1 MFLFGYIV
9 SETKYNGLPNDI
21 IQVVKNESECTLDV
35 PKLIIGLSKAK
46 EYAQSKGF
54 EFDILDHM
62 FPDGNMW
69 TFKKTEKREIYEEN
83 IIEFKNY
90 IIKSISKNINYYY
103 INIYNLKYKDIKRL
117 YNILFNNKFNRNINY
132 IFIDKEMMYYCL
144 ENNNVIGISLGL
156 MKYMGIDREKV
167 ISKIKS
173 GKNNSIVFSS
183 NKKLWQL
190 KDWFNGMEYI
200 IPSLLTNNTIK

>member
-21 IQVVKNESECTLDV
+21 IKVVENESECTLDV

-156 MKYMGIDREKV
+156 IKYMGIDREKI

>member
-90 IIKSISKNINYYY
+90 IIKSISKNINY
-103 INIYNLKYKDIKRL
+103 
-117 YNILFNNKFNRNINY
+117 

>member
-21 IQVVKNESECTLDV
+21 IKVVKNKSECTLDV

-69 TFKKTEKREIYEEN
+69 TFKKTEKREIYEET

-132 IFIDKEMMYYCL
+132 IFIDKEMMYYYL

>member
-9 SETKYNGLPNDI
+9 SETKYNGLSNDI
-21 IQVVKNESECTLDV
+21 IQVVENEPECTLDV

-54 EFDILDHM
+54 EFDILDHT

-156 MKYMGIDREKV
+156 MRYMGIDREKV

-173 GKNNSIVFSS
+173 GRNNSIIFSS

-190 KDWFNGMEYI
+190 KDWFNGMEYVI
-200 IPSLLTNNTIK
+200 SSLLTNNVIK

>member
-9 SETKYNGLPNDI
+9 SETKYNGLSNDI

-54 EFDILDHM
+54 EFDILNHM

-117 YNILFNNKFNRNINY
+117 YNILFNNKINRNINY

-156 MKYMGIDREKV
+156 MKYLGIDREKV

>member
-54 EFDILDHM
+54 EFDILEHM

-156 MKYMGIDREKV
+156 IKYMGID
-167 ISKIKS
+167 KI
-173 GKNNSIVFSS
+173 GRAHV
-183 NKKLWQL
+183 
-190 KDWFNGMEYI
+190 
-200 IPSLLTNNTIK
+200 

>member
-1 MFLFGYIV
+1 
-9 SETKYNGLPNDI
+9 
-21 IQVVKNESECTLDV
+21 
-35 PKLIIGLSKAK
+35 
-46 EYAQSKGF
+46 
-54 EFDILDHM
+54 
-62 FPDGNMW
+62 
-69 TFKKTEKREIYEEN
+69 
-83 IIEFKNY
+83 
-90 IIKSISKNINYYY
+90 
-103 INIYNLKYKDIKRL
+103 
-117 YNILFNNKFNRNINY
+117 
-132 IFIDKEMMYYCL
+132 MMYYCL

>member
-21 IQVVKNESECTLDV
+21 IKVVKNESECTLDV

-117 YNILFNNKFNRNINY
+117 YNILFNNKINRNINY

>member
-21 IQVVKNESECTLDV
+21 IKVVENESECTLDV

-156 MKYMGIDREKV
+156 IKYMGIDREKV

>member
-117 YNILFNNKFNRNINY
+117 YNILFNNKLNRNINY
-132 IFIDKEMMYYCL
+132 IFIDKEMMYYYL

>member
-21 IQVVKNESECTLDV
+21 IKVVENESECTLDV

-83 IIEFKNY
+83 LIEFKNY

-156 MKYMGIDREKV
+156 IKYMGIDREKV

>member
-9 SETKYNGLPNDI
+9 SETKYNGLSNGI
-21 IQVVKNESECTLDV
+21 IKVVKNESECTLDV

-62 FPDGNMW
+62 FPNGNMW

-83 IIEFKNY
+83 IIEFKNNV
-90 IIKSISKNINYYY
+90 IKSISKNIKYYY

>member
-1 MFLFGYIV
+1 M
-9 SETKYNGLPNDI
+9 S
-21 IQVVKNESECTLDV
+21 
-35 PKLIIGLSKAK
+35 
-46 EYAQSKGF
+46 
-54 EFDILDHM
+54 
-62 FPDGNMW
+62 
-69 TFKKTEKREIYEEN
+69 
-83 IIEFKNY
+83 FKNY

>member
-21 IQVVKNESECTLDV
+21 IQVVKNESECILDV

>member
-9 SETKYNGLPNDI
+9 SETKYNGLSNGI
-21 IQVVKNESECTLDV
+21 IKVVKNESECTLDV

-90 IIKSISKNINYYY
+90 IIKSISKNINYYH

-156 MKYMGIDREKV
+156 IKYMGIDREKI

>member
-9 SETKYNGLPNDI
+9 SETKYNGLSNGI
-21 IQVVKNESECTLDV
+21 TQMVKNESECTLDV

-54 EFDILDHM
+54 EFDILEHM

-132 IFIDKEMMYYCL
+132 IFIDKEMMYYYL

-156 MKYMGIDREKV
+156 MKYMGIYREKV

>member
-200 IPSLLTNNTIK
+200 IPSLLTYNTIK

>member
-21 IQVVKNESECTLDV
+21 IKVVENESECTLDV

-54 EFDILDHM
+54 EFDILEHM

-156 MKYMGIDREKV
+156 IKYMGIDREKI

>member
-9 SETKYNGLPNDI
+9 SETKYNGLSNDI

-200 IPSLLTNNTIK
+200 IPLLLTNNTIK

>member
-21 IQVVKNESECTLDV
+21 IKVVENESECTLDV

-200 IPSLLTNNTIK
+200 IPLLLTNNTIK

>member
-21 IQVVKNESECTLDV
+21 IKVVENESECTLDV

-54 EFDILDHM
+54 EFDILEHM

-144 ENNNVIGISLGL
+144 ENNDVIGISLGL
-156 MKYMGIDREKV
+156 IKYMGIDREKI

>member
-144 ENNNVIGISLGL
+144 ENNNVIGISLGI

>member
-144 ENNNVIGISLGL
+144 ENNNVIGISLVL
-156 MKYMGIDREKV
+156 MKYMGIDREKI

>member
-21 IQVVKNESECTLDV
+21 IKVVENESECTLDV

-200 IPSLLTNNTIK
+200 IPSLGTNNTIK

>member
-9 SETKYNGLPNDI
+9 SETKYNGLSNGI
-21 IQVVKNESECTLDV
+21 IKVVKNESECTLDV

-117 YNILFNNKFNRNINY
+117 YNILFNNKINRNINY

>member
-54 EFDILDHM
+54 EFDILDHI

>member
-21 IQVVKNESECTLDV
+21 IKVVENESECTLDV

-156 MKYMGIDREKV
+156 MKYMGIDREKI

>member
-54 EFDILDHM
+54 EFDILEHM

-132 IFIDKEMMYYCL
+132 IFIDKDMMYYCL

>member
-9 SETKYNGLPNDI
+9 SETKYNGLSNDI
-21 IQVVKNESECTLDV
+21 IQVVKNESECTLDG

-183 NKKLWQL
+183 NKKLWKL

>member
-21 IQVVKNESECTLDV
+21 IKVVGNESECTLDV

-54 EFDILDHM
+54 EFDILEHM

-156 MKYMGIDREKV
+156 IKYMGIDREKI

-173 GKNNSIVFSS
+173 GKNNSIIFSS

>member
-21 IQVVKNESECTLDV
+21 IKVVENESECTLDV

-54 EFDILDHM
+54 EFDILEHM

-156 MKYMGIDREKV
+156 IKYMGIDREKI

-200 IPSLLTNNTIK
+200 IPSLLTNNAIK

>member
-69 TFKKTEKREIYEEN
+69 TFKKTEKREIYEET

-103 INIYNLKYKDIKRL
+103 INIYKLKYNKIKKL
-117 YNILFNNKFNRNINY
+117 YNIINSKNKNY
-132 IFIDKEMMYYCL
+132 IYINRGMIYFLYEDNKI
-144 ENNNVIGISLGL
+144 LGL
-156 MKYMGIDREKV
+156 SLNMLRYAG
-167 ISKIKS
+167 IKS
-173 GKNNSIVFSS
+173 
-183 NKKLWQL
+183 NK
-190 KDWFNGMEYI
+190 I
-200 IPSLLTNNTIK
+200 INTIKSNPSNIIYDDDFPLARELRKEIDNKMYALPYLLSKLEQV

>member
-21 IQVVKNESECTLDV
+21 IKVVENESECTLDV

-54 EFDILDHM
+54 EFDILEHM

-90 IIKSISKNINYYY
+90 IIKSISRNINYYY

-156 MKYMGIDREKV
+156 IKYMGIDREKI

>member
-9 SETKYNGLPNDI
+9 SETKYNGLSNGI
-21 IQVVKNESECTLDV
+21 IKVVKNESECTLDV

-46 EYAQSKGF
+46 EYAKSKRF

>member
-21 IQVVKNESECTLDV
+21 IQVVKNESECALDV

>member
-9 SETKYNGLPNDI
+9 SETKYNGLSNGI
-21 IQVVKNESECTLDV
+21 IKVVKNESECTLDV

-117 YNILFNNKFNRNINY
+117 YNILFNNKINRNINY

-156 MKYMGIDREKV
+156 MKYMGIDREKI

>member
-9 SETKYNGLPNDI
+9 SETKYNGLSNGI
-21 IQVVKNESECTLDV
+21 IKVVKNESECTLDV

-144 ENNNVIGISLGL
+144 DNNNVIGISLGL

>member
-9 SETKYNGLPNDI
+9 SETKYNGLSNDI

-46 EYAQSKGF
+46 EYAQLKGF

-117 YNILFNNKFNRNINY
+117 YNILFNNKINRNINY
-132 IFIDKEMMYYCL
+132 IFIDKEMIYYYL
-144 ENNNVIGISLGL
+144 ENNNVIGISLAL